1 MKKGRG
7 VCVALQ
13 VLLQAWKGLG
23 LLQVQKEK
31 KQGFACG
38 VASVVANI
46 TGSAKRVKEC
56 VEKGEVACHTTT
68 LVAGEIKTN
77 QFQFC

>member
-1 MKKGRG
+1 
-7 VCVALQ
+7 
-13 VLLQAWKGLG
+13 
-23 LLQVQKEK
+23 VQKEK

>member
-1 MKKGRG
+1 M
-7 VCVALQ
+7 
-13 VLLQAWKGLG
+13 
-23 LLQVQKEK
+23 QKEK